1 MHKLQPQVHLTVEHQ
16 HSCLEICLW
25 AAPRAPLCSK
35 KRLNRGEQ
43 NFKYILRDHALR
55 FFPKHKFTSYKQMT
69 IKHLYIT
76 NVKAASYGT
85 HSLEEILQCSLA
97 TKEKLSRSN
106 ALSNKG
112 GRRTSLCVDL
122 ALEQVRQGMAAE
134 RYRIKEN
141 IKQWWFREDISC
153 KTDNWAH
160 T

>member
-1 MHKLQPQVHLTVEHQ
+1 MRKNTRCPARTNFTFLCKHNLYEKHTAVDTEAGEKHTEATRKQGLSVHRLQPQVHLTVEHQ

-43 NFKYILRDHALR
+43 NFKYILRDRALR

-85 HSLEEILQCSLA
+85 HSLTRGNLA
-97 TKEKLSRSN
+97 VLTSY
-106 ALSNKG
+106 KG
-112 GRRTSLCVDL
+112 
-122 ALEQVRQGMAAE
+122 
-134 RYRIKEN
+134 
-141 IKQWWFREDISC
+141 
-153 KTDNWAH
+153 KTI
-160 T
+160 